1 MCYMTA
7 THEAEGPRR
16 RRRPNRRVGVR
27 EMRQNLSV
35 YLDRVKAGET
45 LHVTEYG
52 QVVALL
58 RPAPMLL
65 RAAVRSRVM
74 LRDTLYGFI
83 WASCHALVRGVRSGS
98 TNTRTRLSKGVAAD
112 VF

>member
-1 MCYMTA
+1 MCYTMAA
-7 THEAEGPRR
+7 TYEEQAPRR
-16 RRRPNRRVGVR
+16 RRKPNRRVGVR

-58 RPAPMLL
+58 APLPAERLTTLERMTREGRATAPAGSLKNRRPPQPGDANAPDMQQILD
-65 RAAVRSRVM
+65 A
-74 LRDTLYGFI
+74 LRDD
-83 WASCHALVRGVRSGS
+83 
-98 TNTRTRLSKGVAAD
+98 RL
-112 VF
+112 

>member
-1 MCYMTA
+1 MCYMMTA
-7 THEAEGPRR
+7 TEAQGSRR

-35 YLDRVKAGET
+35 YLDRVNAGET

-58 RPAPMLL
+58 APLPAERLT
-65 RAAVRSRVM
+65 
-74 LRDTLYGFI
+74 TLER
-83 WASCHALVRGVRSGS
+83 LVREGRATAPANSLKNRRPPQPGDPNAPS
-98 TNTRTRLSKGVAAD
+98 MQHILDEQREERL
-112 VF
+112 